1 MHANA
6 PKNVLHRDTDPN
18 VMAYLKEVKEDSKRE
33 NMVAQKVLKETI
45 CKEERDKNRLATLL
59 TCEATKSA

>member
-6 PKNVLHRDTDPN
+6 PENVLHRDTDPN

-33 NMVAQKVLKETI
+33 NMVAQKVLKEAI
-45 CKEERDKNRLATLL
+45 RKEEREKNSLAALVAY
-59 TCEATKSA
+59 EATKSA